1 MANTK
6 SAKKQAKQNE
16 KCRVRNLARRT
27 AIKTSIKKMLAMVE
41 EGASEVQKATS
52 LLSDIA
58 AKLSRAKSKGVMH
71 RNTAS
76 RKLSRLAKKLHGV
89 TATQS

>member
-58 AKLSRAKSKGVMH
+58 A
-71 RNTAS
+71 
-76 RKLSRLAKKLHGV
+76 RKFVS
-89 TATQS
+89 S